1 MQTGQTKIFIAILI
15 GLFATCGRQAQG
27 QDWVKQMF
35 VSSSHDFG
43 NVPRGAKAEFR
54 FKLTN
59 KYEEDVHISQV
70 RTSCGCTIPRIVTPT
85 LKTYQE
91 GAIACEFNTRSFI
104 GPKSAVVTVVFDKPF
119 YGEMQLNVK
128 GNIRSDIV
136 TEPGEIQFGSVDRG
150 TEKATT
156 VKISYAGKNEWQIT
170 GVRSANKNLRAS
182 LARSQS
188 ATNQIEYEMKVRLLD
203 SAPAGEFNDQII
215 LVTNDSNFNQVTI
228 PVRGKILPPVL
239 MPVSIELGTV
249 RPGSEIRKR
258 MIVRGKSPFE
268 ITGVECSDSRLTFT
282 KPSGSK
288 LTHIV
293 PLTFLATET
302 QGAFKKEVKVKTSLG
317 ADGTATTMISGN
329 VSN

>member
-1 MQTGQTKIFIAILI
+1 MQTGQRRLTVAILV
-15 GLFATCGRQAQG
+15 GLFLACGQHAQA

-35 VSSSHDFG
+35 DSTSHDFG

-91 GAIACEFNTRSFI
+91 GAIACEFNTRAFI
-104 GPKSAVVTVVFDKPF
+104 GPKSAVVTVVFDRPY

-150 TEKATT
+150 LEKATT
-156 VKISYAGKNEWQIT
+156 VKISYAGKKEWQIT

-182 LARSQS
+182 LTRSQN

-215 LVTNDSNFNQVTI
+215 LVTNDTSFNQVTI
-228 PVRGKILPPVL
+228 PVRGKILPPVI
-239 MPVSIELGTV
+239 MPVSIELGTL
-249 RPGSEIRKR
+249 RPGSEIKKR
-258 MIVRGKSPFE
+258 MIVRGKTPFE
-268 ITGVECSDSRLTFT
+268 ITEVASEDKRLTFS
-282 KPSGSK
+282 KPTGAK

-293 PLTFLATET
+293 PLTFSANDSV
-302 QGAFKKEVKVKTSLG
+302 GAFKTPVIVKTSLG
-317 ADGTATTMISGN
+317 EDGTASTMVSGN
-329 VSN
+329 VSQ

>member
-1 MQTGQTKIFIAILI
+1 MLAGQSKTLLAITTALI
-15 GLFATCGRQAQG
+15 LACGQNANC

-35 VSSSHDFG
+35 EGSSHDFG
-43 NVPRGAKAEFR
+43 NVPRGAKAEFQ

-59 KYEEDVHISQV
+59 KYEEDVHIAQV

-85 LKTYQE
+85 LKTYQQ

-136 TEPGEIQFGSVDRG
+136 TEPGEIQFGSVDKG

-156 VKISYAGKNEWQIT
+156 VRITYAGKKDWKIT

-182 LARSQS
+182 LAR
-188 ATNQIEYEMKVRLLD
+188 NQTSNDQVAYEMKVRLLG

-215 LVTNDSNFNQVTI
+215 LVTSDTNYNQVTI
-228 PVRGKILPPVL
+228 PVRGKILPPVI
-239 MPVSIELGTV
+239 MPVSIELGTIP
-249 RPGSEIRKR
+249 PGSEIKKR
-258 MIVRGKSPFE
+258 MIVRGKTPFE
-268 ITGVECSDSRLTFT
+268 ITDVACTDSRLTFA
-282 KPSGSK
+282 KPAGAK
-288 LTHIV
+288 TTHIV
-293 PLTFLATET
+293 PLVFQATAAE
-302 QGAFKKEVKVKTSLG
+302 GAFKNEVVVKTSLG
-317 ADGTATTMISGN
+317 PDITASTTISGN
-329 VSN
+329 VAN